1 MNLFVTTFITLVS
14 FAAVANGA
22 SMIRQEAEAGAPCQ
36 LTGTYQAGTDIFSCD
51 TITVGPLTVPG
62 KVMLDLSRAKTGAT
76 INFVGTT
83 TFGTAKWTGPLVWIS
98 GNHLTSKVP
107 ANLTARAHGT
117 GVRAHR
123 YFARSFFRM
132 ATVLDSTISG
142 FTIKNSPFHTFS
154 IVDCKRTTL
163 SGLTLDSSDG
173 HGIDKNTDGFDLASN
188 EYVTI
193 IDNNIFNHDDCIAV
207 TSGIHTIFSGNEC
220 TESHGISIG
229 SVGGNLVD
237 DSTTVSDFVAQD
249 NTITNSLNG
258 LRIKAVADLK
268 GMVDNVKFINNHLE
282 NVKNAI
288 SIHSN
293 YNRATGGYSGNL
305 TRHFFLLK
313 GDNLRDQGGRT
324 LGLGKPGVR
333 YRC

>member
-1 MNLFVTTFITLVS
+1 
-14 FAAVANGA
+14 
-22 SMIRQEAEAGAPCQ
+22 
-36 LTGTYQAGTDIFSCD
+36 
-51 TITVGPLTVPG
+51 
-62 KVMLDLSRAKTGAT
+62 
-76 INFVGTT
+76 
-83 TFGTAKWTGPLVWIS
+83 
-98 GNHLTSKVP
+98 
-107 ANLTARAHGT
+107 
-117 GVRAHR
+117 
-123 YFARSFFRM
+123 M

-193 IDNNIFNHDDCIAV
+193 KNNNIFNHDDCIAV

-288 SIHSN
+288 AIHSN
-293 YNRATGGYSGNL
+293 YNRATGGYSGNPTSMVTISKIKVDGL
-305 TRHFFLLK
+305 SGSASQVYDIFVNPNMVSMWTFTGITVTGAK
-313 GDNLRDQGGRT
+313 GTCTGQPTGI
-324 LGLGKPGVR
+324 
-333 YRC
+333 C